1 MIAFLY
7 FQQTQI
13 ICCIKDQNQ
22 KETLG
27 LYFFKPGFTRV
38 CVCVF
43 ICEGKQLGRV
53 VVSSELRRGVFFT
66 HLHLPLPPPHQKEWD
81 RQQVADNRP
90 AISPPFE

>member
-27 LYFFKPGFTRV
+27 LYFF
-38 CVCVF
+38 
-43 ICEGKQLGRV
+43 
-53 VVSSELRRGVFFT
+53 
-66 HLHLPLPPPHQKEWD
+66 
-81 RQQVADNRP
+81 
-90 AISPPFE
+90 